1 MASMFKAVS
10 HPLFLILI
18 LFSAS
23 QFLVINGAQFEVGG
37 KVGWVVPN
45 SKDKDEMYN
54 QWASQNRFKIDDTI
68 HFKYEK
74 DSVMVVSEE
83 EYEKCK
89 SARPLFFGNNGDT
102 VFKFERPGLFYF
114 ISGVSGHCT
123 RGQKMIIK
131 VLDIEPEEQE
141 PTAPSPQSSNENAP
155 TIHSKAAQIT
165 PITITISTLFALLS
179 F

>member
-1 MASMFKAVS
+1 
-10 HPLFLILI
+10 
-18 LFSAS
+18 
-23 QFLVINGAQFEVGG
+23 
-37 KVGWVVPN
+37 
-45 SKDKDEMYN
+45 
-54 QWASQNRFKIDDTI
+54 
-68 HFKYEK
+68 
-74 DSVMVVSEE
+74 MVVSEE

>member
-1 MASMFKAVS
+1 MASIFKAAS

-23 QFLVINGAQFEVGG
+23 QFLVINCTEFEVGG
-37 KVGWVVPN
+37 
-45 SKDKDEMYN
+45 
-54 QWASQNRFKIDDTI
+54 
-68 HFKYEK
+68 FKYEK

-89 SARPLFFGNNGDT
+89 STRPLFFGNNGDT
-102 VFKFERPGLFYF
+102 VFKFEHPGLFYF

-131 VLDIEPEEQE
+131 VLDIEPEQD
-141 PTAPSPQSSNENAP
+141 PTAPSPQSANENVP
-155 TIHSKAAQIT
+155 TIHSKASQIT
-165 PITITISTLFALLS
+165 PITITISTLFALL
-179 F
+179 FLGVVYA